1 MDDKSDGKNFWEKD
15 QSEADILKLGTSYP
29 PIKVFITAIDIA
41 RLNSL
46 EAVVQTVILS
56 DGKEVD
62 LEIFLET
69 DRNKFAKDL
78 REVLDG

>member
-1 MDDKSDGKNFWEKD
+1 MKDQDNFWETEK
-15 QSEADILKLGTSYP
+15 SEDEVLNLGTSYP
-29 PIKVFITAIDIA
+29 PVKVYLTAIEIA

-46 EAVVQTVILS
+46 EAVVKSVILS

-78 REVLDG
+78 REALDEQV

>member
-1 MDDKSDGKNFWEKD
+1 MTEDENKNFWEEEK
-15 QSEADILKLGTSYP
+15 SEVDLLKLGSAYP
-29 PIKVFITAIDIA
+29 PVRVYLTAIEIA

-46 EAVVQTVILS
+46 EAVVKSIILS
-56 DGKEVD
+56 DGKELD

-78 REVLDG
+78 REALDE

>member
-1 MDDKSDGKNFWEKD
+1 MVEKNFWEND
-15 QSEADILKLGTSYP
+15 GEEVDNLKMGTTYP
-29 PIKVFITAIDIA
+29 PVRVFLTAIDIA

-46 EAVVQTVILS
+46 EPVVTTIILS

-78 REVLDG
+78 REALDEKD